1 MACYSW
7 ELAQTIRAAL
17 DEVITKIL
25 ADQATSAVKAKVA
38 VVTFQAAA
46 KGQTSY
52 QGLISVALDRIH
64 TIISELT

>member
-17 DEVITKIL
+17 DEVVTKIP
-25 ADQATSAVKAKVA
+25 ADKATSAVKAKVA
-38 VVTFQAAA
+38 VVIFQAAA

-52 QGLISVALDRIH
+52 QGLISAALDQIH